1 MCMSH
6 PSDIHTQTHSDVYDT
21 VISRLIYTSDTHQ
34 IPTPMCMTHTSDAYD
49 ASDTRLM
56 RMTRPRIK
64 ASDVY
69 DNASD
74 TRLMCMTHTV
84 RCVSDVYETCMRR
97 V

>member
-1 MCMSH
+1 
-6 PSDIHTQTHSDVYDT
+6 
-21 VISRLIYTSDTHQ
+21 
-34 IPTPMCMTHTSDAYD
+34 MTHTSDAYD

-74 TRLMCMTHTV
+74 TRLM
-84 RCVSDVYETCMRR
+84 SDVYDTHSQMCI
-97 V
+97 